1 MANSR
6 ALFGRV
12 GQAVFLGKEPGAK
25 PSGAAMRTRL
35 VVGTV
40 LLLTWIAYVGL
51 AAEQLASRSTAEWIK
66 TLDDPERITGLKV
79 GEVVARLKIAPGQS
93 IADLGAGTGAF
104 TVPMAKA
111 VGPLGKVYAV
121 EIDKGLVDHI
131 ARKAADQKTTNV
143 QTLLGKPMDP
153 EIPGQVDLLFMHDV
167 LHHIAD
173 RPEYLAR
180 VVRYLKPGGRFAVI
194 DLTPEA
200 SPHRGEPKLI
210 VSKDQASAWMK
221 EAGLVVQDD
230 VKLFADK
237 WFVVYGRK

>member
-1 MANSR
+1 MR
-6 ALFGRV
+6 A
-12 GQAVFLGKEPGAK
+12 
-25 PSGAAMRTRL
+25 RL

-66 TLDDPERITGLKV
+66 TLDAPERIANLKV
-79 GEVVARLKIAPGQS
+79 AEVIARLKIAPGQS

-111 VGPLGKVYAV
+111 VGPSGKVYAV
-121 EIDKGLVDHI
+121 EIDSGLVDHI
-131 ARKAADQKTTNV
+131 ARKAADAKMTNV

-153 EIPGQVDLLFMHDV
+153 EIRGQVDLLFMNDV

-180 VVRYLKPGGRFAVI
+180 VVRYLKPGGRFAII
-194 DLTPEA
+194 DPTPEA

-210 VSKDQASAWMK
+210 VSKDEAGAWMK
-221 EAGLVVQDD
+221 GAGLVVLED
-230 VKLFADK
+230 VALFADK

>member
-1 MANSR
+1 MR
-6 ALFGRV
+6 A
-12 GQAVFLGKEPGAK
+12 
-25 PSGAAMRTRL
+25 RL

-66 TLDDPERITGLKV
+66 TLDAPERLAGLKV
-79 GEVVARLKIAPGQS
+79 DEVITRLKIAPGQS

-111 VGPLGKVYAV
+111 VGPSGKVFAV

-131 ARKAADQKTTNV
+131 AHKAADAKMANV
-143 QTLLGKPMDP
+143 QTLLGKPTDP
-153 EIPGQVDLLFMHDV
+153 EIRGQVDLLFMNDV

-173 RPEYLAR
+173 RAEYLAR
-180 VVRYLKPGGRFAVI
+180 VVRYLKPGGRFAII
-194 DLTPEA
+194 DPTPEA

-210 VSKDQASAWMK
+210 VSKDQADAWMK

-230 VKLFADK
+230 VKMFADK
-237 WFVVYGRK
+237 WFVVYGRQ